1 MVQCVSIILKYTT
14 DIHKIKCYYMYT
26 MYICIYQQLATVITL
41 EHLAH
46 HAVNSVDS
54 VNANLTLLA
63 VAAIP
68 VLL

>member
-1 MVQCVSIILKYTT
+1 MC
-14 DIHKIKCYYMYT
+14 
-26 MYICIYQQLATVITL
+26 ICINQQLATVITL

-63 VAAIP
+63 VAVIP